1 MAVGKP
7 CPFLSYRK
15 FLNISCM
22 TRNNDRTAAE
32 QDHAAEAPRRRRR
45 ILRAGFFFM
54 FRDARACIR
63 ALRENR
69 PRGGRERSFMEERF
83 HIIENYLMIR
93 MPEEIDHHQA
103 AALSRTA
110 DQYILQEPVKHIVF
124 DFEDTRFMDSSG
136 VGVVIGR
143 YKKIACFGGRV
154 YAVNADSQIQRIIRV
169 SGLKKVLNVVEE
181 DTDV

>member
-1 MAVGKP
+1 
-7 CPFLSYRK
+7 
-15 FLNISCM
+15 
-22 TRNNDRTAAE
+22 
-32 QDHAAEAPRRRRR
+32 
-45 ILRAGFFFM
+45 
-54 FRDARACIR
+54 
-63 ALRENR
+63 
-69 PRGGRERSFMEERF
+69 MEERF

-103 AALSRTA
+103 AALSREA
-110 DQYILQEPVKHIVF
+110 DQYILQGPVKHIVF

-143 YKKIACFGGRV
+143 YKKIACFGGKV
-154 YAVNADSQIQRIIRV
+154 YAVNADRQIQRIIRV